1 MLPYAHTDW
10 CGRLQYQPPSRT
22 VVPYMDAG
30 TGRYG
35 LAKAPADR
43 RAKVTHPCALSGTGS
58 EMALLM
64 LRLRFK
70 LVLRWQTKAL
80 GRTTEPM
87 APQTHAER
95 AERRDDERQ
104 KERRCRVGAC
114 GWFMVAVLAGVFFL
128 DYLTVRAVRAPPP
141 CPKR

>member
-64 LRLRFK
+64 LRLR
-70 LVLRWQTKAL
+70 LIGPTLADEGT
-80 GRTTEPM
+80 GTYD
-87 APQTHAER
+87 R
-95 AERRDDERQ
+95 AYDAADACRA
-104 KERRCRVGAC
+104 CRVA
-114 GWFMVAVLAGVFFL
+114 
-128 DYLTVRAVRAPPP
+128 
-141 CPKR
+141 